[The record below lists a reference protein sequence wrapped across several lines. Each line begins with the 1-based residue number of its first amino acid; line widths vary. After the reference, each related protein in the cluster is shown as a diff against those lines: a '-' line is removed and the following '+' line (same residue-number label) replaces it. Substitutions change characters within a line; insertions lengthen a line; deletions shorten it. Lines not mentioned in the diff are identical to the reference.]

1 MLAFNL
7 KSRSKGSWTNFIGK
21 FSQGNRGMALTYRMT
36 IIGRWDNKADALPY
50 AAKVAVVLYRRQ
62 GEGTVGAILMR
73 EPNPTHGA
81 AWLQYSKWYRYRG
94 RRPG

>member
-1 MLAFNL
+1 
-7 KSRSKGSWTNFIGK
+7 
-21 FSQGNRGMALTYRMT
+21 MALTYRMT

-73 EPNPTHGA
+73 EPHSMHGEA
-81 AWLQYSKWYRYRG
+81 CLQVRCRG
-94 RRPG
+94 RRSGYPMLYQLVHVMDP